1 MLKGG
6 DEIEKNN
13 NKNLSGLRIK
23 DSPNRQEEKKKKETR
38 RREVNVKTINYE
50 KN

>member
-23 DSPNRQEEKKKKETR
+23 DRVRTDKKRKKRKKQDAEK
-38 RREVNVKTINYE
+38 
-50 KN
+50 

>member
-23 DSPNRQEEKKKKETR
+23 DRVRTDKKRKKKR
-38 RREVNVKTINYE
+38 E
-50 KN
+50 KNKTQRSKCKDNKL